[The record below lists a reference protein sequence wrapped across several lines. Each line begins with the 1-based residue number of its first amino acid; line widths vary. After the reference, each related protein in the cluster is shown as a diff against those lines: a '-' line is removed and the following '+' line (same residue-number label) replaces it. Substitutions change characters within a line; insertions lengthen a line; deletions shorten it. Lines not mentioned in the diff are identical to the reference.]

1 MRFSTIALSFV
12 ALATAAL
19 AAPTEDE
26 LMASRYG
33 NTLVIK
39 DALGTS
45 RVYYNK
51 DHTFLAA
58 SWLGD
63 VKGHWKIENGKM
75 CLYAEQYPL
84 LYKLKYS
91 IPECDA
97 IEMKKVGDK
106 WDMNGRH
113 YELVQG
119 IQKP

>member
-1 MRFSTIALSFV
+1 MRSGILAVMFV
-12 ALATAAL
+12 ALATAAF

-26 LMASRYG
+26 LMVSRYG

-39 DALGTS
+39 DTFGTS
-45 RVYYNK
+45 RVYYK
-51 DHTFLAA
+51 QDHTFKAA

-63 VKGHWKIENGKM
+63 VTGHWKLENGKM

-91 IPECDA
+91 IPECDP
-97 IEMKKVGDK
+97 IEVKKVGDK
-106 WDMNGRH
+106 WDIGSRH

-119 IQKP
+119 IVQ

>member
-1 MRFSTIALSFV
+1 MRFSMLALSVV
-12 ALATAAL
+12 ALASAAF
-19 AAPTEDE
+19 AATEDE

-39 DALGTS
+39 DMLGTS
-45 RVYYNK
+45 RVYYSK

-75 CLYAEQYPL
+75 CLYAEEYPA
-84 LYKLKYS
+84 LYRLKYS

-97 IEMKKVGDK
+97 LEVHKVGDK

-119 IQKP
+119 IQK

>member
-1 MRFSTIALSFV
+1 MRFSFIAASLLVLTS
-12 ALATAAL
+12 AAF

-26 LMASRYG
+26 LMGTRYG

-39 DALGTS
+39 DTFGTS

-51 DHTFLAA
+51 DHTFKAA

-63 VKGHWKIENGKM
+63 VIGHWKIENGKM
-75 CLYAEQYPL
+75 CLYAEKYPV
-84 LYKLKYS
+84 LYRLKYS

-97 IEMKKVGDK
+97 IELHKVGDK
-106 WDMNGRH
+106 WTMNGRD

-119 IQKP
+119 IQQ

>member
-1 MRFSTIALSFV
+1 MRFSIIAVSLV
-12 ALATAAL
+12 ALATAAF

-39 DALGTS
+39 DTLGTS
-45 RVYYNK
+45 RVFYNK
-51 DHTFLAA
+51 DHTFKAL

-63 VKGHWKIENGKM
+63 VTGHWKLENGKM

-91 IPECDA
+91 IPECDP
-97 IEMKKVGDK
+97 IEIKKVGDK
-106 WDMNGRH
+106 WDIGSRH
-113 YELVQG
+113 YELVAG
-119 IQKP
+119 IVQK

>member
-1 MRFSTIALSFV
+1 MRISIAIVSVL
-12 ALATAAL
+12 ALASAAF
-19 AAPTEDE
+19 AATEDE
-26 LMASRYG
+26 LMTSRYG

-63 VKGHWKIENGKM
+63 VKGEWKLENGKM
-75 CLYAEQYPL
+75 CLYAKEYPL
-84 LYKLKYS
+84 LYKLKYK
-91 IPECDA
+91 IPECDD
-97 IEMKKVGDK
+97 ISVKKLGDK
-106 WDMNGRH
+106 WDENGRH

>member
-1 MRFSTIALSFV
+1 MRFGIIALSFV
-12 ALATAAL
+12 ALASAAF

-45 RVYYNK
+45 KVYYNK
-51 DHTFLAA
+51 DHTFKAA

-63 VKGHWKIENGKM
+63 VTGHWKLENGKM

-97 IEMKKVGDK
+97 IEIKKVGDK
-106 WDMNGRH
+106 WDMGSRH

-119 IQKP
+119 IVQ

>member
-1 MRFSTIALSFV
+1 MRISILALSF
-12 ALATAAL
+12 AAL
-19 AAPTEDE
+19 ASAGLAATEDE
-26 LMASRYG
+26 MMASRYG

-39 DALGTS
+39 DMLGTS

-63 VKGHWKIENGKM
+63 VTGHWKIENGKM
-75 CLYAEQYPL
+75 CLYAEKYPIT
-84 LYKLKYS
+84 YKLKYS

-97 IEMKKVGDK
+97 IELKKVGDK
-106 WDMNGRH
+106 WDMNNRH